1 MFSAQACS
9 GQLAGSLPLLPKV
22 MVAVHGVVNTPLSS
36 TVNWSWRCFPAEFAF
51 LIPRADVMLLCIAFE
66 PGFGGVGG
74 EQLIS
79 FDDVQSLR
87 VRRAAPGI
95 LSARQGGGKRRD
107 DLSAMVAP
115 PFPFPRPALS
125 PGC

>member
-1 MFSAQACS
+1 MPVFGTDIFRPFAQGAPIS
-9 GQLAGSLPLLPKV
+9 YARRPRHSEDAFILDHELELQSLALIV
-22 MVAVHGVVNTPLSS
+22 GVDSPCWAAAILFFTPVLRFFRGF
-36 TVNWSWRCFPAEFAF
+36 VIKQP
-51 LIPRADVMLLCIAFE
+51 IP
-66 PGFGGVGG
+66 
-74 EQLIS
+74 